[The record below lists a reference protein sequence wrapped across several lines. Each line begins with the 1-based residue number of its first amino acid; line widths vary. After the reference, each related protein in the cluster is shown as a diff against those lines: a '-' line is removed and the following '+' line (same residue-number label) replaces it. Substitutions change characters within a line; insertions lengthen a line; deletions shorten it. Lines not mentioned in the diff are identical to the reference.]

1 VPLSLLPLAV
11 DREFAIVAALVA
23 LIVAALS
30 VSAGAWV
37 LLAREWR
44 RDRNDGS
51 LVQGDTELAPNSE
64 PELRTD

>member
-1 VPLSLLPLAV
+1 MVPLSLLPLAV

-44 RDRNDGS
+44 RERGDRRLAQGEAEPLGS
-51 LVQGDTELAPNSE
+51 KPD
-64 PELRTD
+64 LRTD